1 MTRSL
6 TPRPRQRRRGRSSAQ
21 SEQDERASVAAR
33 VLALPNC
40 SYGELGEQWRALWG
54 SDPPRHGSREFLIRA
69 VAYGI
74 QAQAFGGLDAKT
86 LQLLRKANDPNGA
99 RPKPQR
105 SRLSRGSKLFREWHG
120 ETHEVLVLDKGFAW
134 RGETYPSLS
143 AIARAITGAH
153 WNGWAF
159 FGLKLGSRP
168 RAMLPVAVVGNVD
181 PQMPPE
187 RFSCQCARELD
198 EKSSLPLQMEF
209 GGPKSGGILRGI
221 RLARYDQKILLY

>member
-1 MTRSL
+1 MSSPL
-6 TPRPRQRRRGRSSAQ
+6 APRPRRLRRRGQSSAQ
-21 SEQDERASVAAR
+21 SEQELKASIAAR
-33 VLALPNC
+33 VLALPKC
-40 SYGELGEQWRALWG
+40 SRGELEEQWRALWG

-86 LQLLRKANDPNGA
+86 LQLLRKASQANGA
-99 RPKPQR
+99 RPKAR
-105 SRLSRGSKLFREWHG
+105 ATRLSNGSRLFREWHG

-159 FGLKLGSRP
+159 FGLKRH
-168 RAMLPVAVVGNVD
+168 
-181 PQMPPE
+181 
-187 RFSCQCARELD
+187 
-198 EKSSLPLQMEF
+198 
-209 GGPKSGGILRGI
+209 PKEAPANG
-221 RLARYDQKILLY
+221 